1 MFRFKGFDSGEKGT
15 AGVAVRGRFRAGFAA
30 GAAVL
35 AVIVVL
41 AVCLAHANGEK
52 QKLETALT
60 QAEQKLELRE
70 DAQAALEAQ
79 KKEQDSLIRELQ
91 GKLEDLLNVQEQEP
105 VITRDQVEEQ
115 LSSLRELVTHRYIY
129 TNAARREDSKTW
141 LMDWTLPFSESSLL
155 VTYDGEIKAGIDFG
169 AIRVDVDEN
178 RREVTVTLPASRVT
192 DNTIPQESINV
203 LTAKNGLFNKI
214 SFEDYNQFIAAE
226 KPAMEERAVERG
238 LLSEADRE
246 AREAVRA
253 LLELIPG
260 MDTYKLTVKSEP
272 AA

>member
-1 MFRFKGFDSGEKGT
+1 MSQSKGYERGEKGT
-15 AGVAVRGRFRAGFAA
+15 AVQERSRARVLLAVAATVVAVVA
-30 GAAVL
+30 
-35 AVIVVL
+35 IL
-41 AVCLAHANGEK
+41 AVCLAHANSK
-52 QKLETALT
+52 NQKLEAALT
-60 QAEQKLELRE
+60 QAEEKLELRE
-70 DAQAALEAQ
+70 DAQEALEAQ
-79 KKEQDSLIRELQ
+79 KKEQDSLIRQLQ
-91 GKLEDLLNVQEQEP
+91 GELEDLLNVQDQEP

-115 LSSLRELVTHRYIY
+115 LSSLRELVTQRYIY

-169 AIRVDVDEN
+169 AIRVDVDEPN
-178 RREVTVTLPASRVT
+178 RAITVTLPPSRVT

-203 LTAKNGLFNKI
+203 LTARDGLFNKI

-226 KPAMEERAVERG
+226 RPAMEERAVERG

-260 MDTYKLTVKSEP
+260 MDTYKLTVRSEP

>member
-1 MFRFKGFDSGEKGT
+1 MFRFRGFGSGEKGA
-15 AGVAVRGRFRAGFAA
+15 AGAAVKGRFRAGFAA

-35 AVIVVL
+35 AVIVIL
-41 AVCLAHANGEK
+41 AVCLAHANSEK

-60 QAEQKLELRE
+60 QAEQKLELQE

-79 KKEQDSLIRELQ
+79 KKEQDSLIQELQ

-129 TNAARREDSKTW
+129 TNAARREESKTW
-141 LMDWTLPFSESSLL
+141 LMDWTLPLSDSSLL
-155 VTYDGEIKAGIDFG
+155 VTYDGEIKAGIDFS
-169 AIRVDVDEN
+169 AIRVDVDES
-178 RREVTVTLPASRVT
+178 RREITVTLPASRVT

-203 LTAKNGLFNKI
+203 LVAKDGLFNRI
-214 SFEDYNQFIAAE
+214 TLEDYNQFIAAE
-226 KPAMEERAVERG
+226 RPAMEERAIEMG
-238 LLSEADRE
+238 LLSDADRE

-260 MDTYKLTVKSEP
+260 MDTYKLTIRSESP
-272 AA
+272 A